1 MRFTDLFIKRP
12 VLATVVSLLI
22 LLIGAQAA
30 FKLPIRQYPELSNTT
45 ITIITTYPGANADLI
60 QGFITVPIQQAVAS
74 TEGIDTL
81 VASST
86 QNVST
91 VTLNLKLDANAD
103 RAMTDVLSKVAQV
116 KGILPREAD
125 DSIVTKKTG
134 EGYALM
140 YLSFNSKVM
149 NGSQISDYLNRVVQ
163 PKLQTIDGV
172 ANAEILGGQVFAM
185 RIWLDPDRMASLG
198 VTPLDVRAALASNN
212 FTSAPGQVKGDF
224 VQININAKTSL
235 DDPAAFGRLVVM
247 NRGDALIRLSDV
259 AEIELGPQSS
269 DSSSVFDGLKAVFIG
284 VYATPSANPLTVIT
298 NVRKA
303 VPEIQ
308 RELPVGLEAAIAYD
322 ATNFIRASLWEVV
335 KTLSEAAIIVIVVI
349 FLFLGNL
356 RSTIIPII
364 TIPLSLIGVLGL
376 LLALGYSINLMTLLA
391 LVLAIGLVVDDAI
404 VVVENIY
411 RHIEQGMRPLDAA
424 IAGARE
430 IIYPVIAMTITLAA
444 VFAPI
449 GFVSGLTGA
458 LFREFAFTLAGAVIV
473 SGVIALTLSPMMCS
487 KLLKAQHAGGGGKFT
502 RFLDRRFES
511 LKGRYQRRLSRSLN
525 YRPVT
530 LLVLAGVI
538 AATGLMYMTTQKEL
552 APEEDQGILFTLVKT
567 PQYANLDYLE
577 GSTQQL
583 YKVFST
589 VPEKEHVFTI
599 NGMGDV
605 HQAFSGILLKPWAE
619 RQRNQKAVLQE
630 LSPKISSI
638 APALALSFSP
648 PALPGS
654 TGGPPV
660 QFVVTTTNDFR
671 QLADVLADVE
681 KSARESG
688 LFIFSDS
695 DLRFETPQIE
705 FHIDHDKANRLGIS
719 MADIGGSLAT
729 LLGGNY
735 VNLFDLY
742 GRSYRVIPQVPRD
755 YRLNESWLTRYQ
767 IRTASG
773 TLVPLSNVA
782 SVTRTVQ
789 PNALTNFQQLN
800 SATLSAV
807 PFPGR
812 TVGEAIDFL
821 KQKAASSF
829 PEGFSYDFQGESRQ
843 FVQEGNSLV
852 YTFVF
857 ALVVI
862 FLVLAAQYE
871 SFRDPL
877 IILVA
882 LPTSM
887 FGALIPLNLGLATIN
902 IYTQIGLVTLIGL
915 ISKHGILMVDFANKL
930 QVEQGYSRREAIE
943 HAAAIRLRPILM
955 TTAAMVVA
963 MVPLL
968 IAKGAGAASRF
979 DIGVVI
985 AAGMTIG
992 TMFTLFVTPA
1002 VYTFLAKDHQ
1012 KARAQ
1017 AAAEADPGAP
1027 PASEVAVAAEAP
1039 EDLDAVAEAGVLFP
1053 AEPEPEPEPGTG
1065 EGHSAEVLAFSSAA
1079 AAASTE
1085 EGGRGRK
1092 AGRRPGPAEAA
1103 HAGGGVGPIYSL

>member
-1 MRFTDLFIKRP
+1 MSFTDIFIKRP
-12 VLATVVSLLI
+12 VLASVVSLLI
-22 LLIGAQAA
+22 LLIGAQAG

-45 ITIITTYPGANADLI
+45 ITVTTVYPGANADLI

-81 VASST
+81 VATST

-91 VTLNLKLDANAD
+91 VTLNLKLDADPD

-149 NGSQISDYLNRVVQ
+149 NSSQISDYLNRVVQ

-172 ANAEILGGQVFAM
+172 ANAEILGGQIFAM
-185 RIWLDPDRMASLG
+185 RIWLDPDRMAALG

-212 FTSAPGQVKGDF
+212 FVSAPGQVKADF
-224 VQININAKTSL
+224 VQTNIDAKTSL
-235 DDPAAFGRLVVM
+235 DSPEAFGRLVVLHH
-247 NRGDALIRLSDV
+247 GDALIRLSDV
-259 AEIELGPQSS
+259 STIELGPQSV

-298 NVRKA
+298 DVRKA
-303 VPEIQ
+303 FPEIQ
-308 RELPVGLEAAIAYD
+308 SELPAGLEAAIAYD

-356 RSTIIPII
+356 RSTIIPIV

-411 RHIEQGMRPLDAA
+411 RHIEEGKRPLEAA
-424 IAGARE
+424 LLGARE
-430 IIYPVIAMTITLAA
+430 IVYPVIAMTITLAA

-449 GFVSGLTGA
+449 GFVSGLTGT
-458 LFREFAFTLAGAVIV
+458 LFREFVFTLAGAVIV

-487 KLLKAQHAGGGGKFT
+487 KLLRPHAGKSGGLTGW
-502 RFLDRRFES
+502 LDRRFDS
-511 LKGRYQRRLSRSLN
+511 LKNRYQRRLHGTLN

-530 LLVLAGVI
+530 IMVLLGLMAGSV
-538 AATGLMYMTTQKEL
+538 LMYMTTQREL

-577 GSTQQL
+577 DATLRL
-583 YKVFST
+583 YKVYST
-589 VPEKEHVFTI
+589 VPEKDHVFTI

-605 HQAFSGILLKPWAE
+605 HQGFAGILLKNWGD
-619 RQRNQKAVLQE
+619 RTRSQKEVLKE
-630 LSPKISSI
+630 LSPRISSL
-638 APALALSFSP
+638 PTALALSFSP

-660 QFVVTTTNDFR
+660 QFVITTTRDFR

-782 SVTRTVQ
+782 SITRTVQ

-812 TVGEAIDFL
+812 TVGEAIEFL
-821 KQKAASSF
+821 KDKAKSF
-829 PEGFSYDFQGESRQ
+829 PEGFFYDFQGESRQ
-843 FVQEGNSLV
+843 FVQEGSTLV
-852 YTFVF
+852 YTFIF
-857 ALVVI
+857 ALMVI

-871 SFRDPL
+871 SFRDPF

-887 FGALIPLNLGLATIN
+887 FGALIPLNAGLATIN

-930 QVEQGYSRREAIE
+930 QADKG
-943 HAAAIRLRPILM
+943 LRPILM

-963 MVPLL
+963 MGPLL

-992 TMFTLFVTPA
+992 TIFTLFVTPA
-1002 VYTFLAKDHQ
+1002 VYTFLAKDYQ
-1012 KARAQ
+1012 KARAREAEHATSASE
-1017 AAAEADPGAP
+1017 AAPATAEADVPTKAAGQETAAADLATV
-1027 PASEVAVAAEAP
+1027 ASEGQRE
-1039 EDLDAVAEAGVLFP
+1039 
-1053 AEPEPEPEPGTG
+1053 

-1085 EGGRGRK
+1085 KDKGRKGGRKPPKRK
-1092 AGRRPGPAEAA
+1092 PLNPAAE
-1103 HAGGGVGPIYSL
+1103 